1 MFVRRIHTRC
11 AVGGGRV
18 WLLAAMWAAVPAGA
32 ADSWKEDFSIAP
44 ASRGWIVVGREDL
57 FHWDASEQH
66 LRVTWDSSEPNSY
79 FYRPLGGTLT
89 SADDFGCA
97 FDLRL
102 DDYAAGVRPGKPF
115 AFPIAIGFFNLAE
128 ATKETFSRGSGAN
141 PLLGPINLV
150 EFNFFPAF
158 GPFAPTIAQVI
169 VSSGNTWLFNH
180 ENLLALEPG
189 RTHRVSMSYEAADR
203 RLTTLVMSGTEQLG
217 RTQHITVPANFEF
230 QVDAFSISSYSDQH
244 SQDSILAHGIID
256 NVQLNLPAPPL
267 GAISGWFAASHWI
280 VSFAGRAGWQYTLER
295 SLNLLDWIPITSTRA
310 AAVTQLELIDP
321 EPPSESA
328 HYRVR
333 AARD

>member
-1 MFVRRIHTRC
+1 MFVRQIHNRWE
-11 AVGGGRV
+11 ASGGCV
-18 WLLAAMWAAVPAGA
+18 LLLAALWVNDPADA
-32 ADSWKEDFSIAP
+32 ADSWKEDFSTAP
-44 ASRGWIVVGREDL
+44 ASRGWIVLGREEL
-57 FHWDASEQH
+57 FRWDASEQH

-79 FYRPLGGTLT
+79 FHRPVGGTLT

-128 ATKETFSRGSGAN
+128 ATKETFSRGSGVN
-141 PLLGPINLV
+141 PLFGPVNLV

-169 VSSGNTWLFNH
+169 VSAGNTWLFNH

-189 RTHRVSMSYEAADR
+189 RTHRVSLSYEAAGR
-203 RLTTLVMSGTEQLG
+203 RLTTLVMSGTEPLG

-230 QVDAFSISSYSDQH
+230 RIDTFSISSYSDQH
-244 SQDSILAHGIID
+244 SQDSILARGVID

-267 GAISGWFAASHWI
+267 REISGRFAASRWM
-280 VSFAGRAGWQYTLER
+280 VSFAARAGWHYTLER
-295 SLNLLDWIPITSTRA
+295 SSDLLDWISVTSTRA
-310 AAVTQLELIDP
+310 AATSQLELTDP